1 MLLPNKRDY
10 QKQGQKKKKNLQC
23 QEHFSFIPRNMLLK
37 VKSLEPSIY
46 LLVNKPVKIRSL
58 QGAAPRLLLL

>member
-1 MLLPNKRDY
+1 MTK
-10 QKQGQKKKKNLQC
+10 KKEKKKNIQS
-23 QEHFSFIPRNMLLK
+23 QEHFSLIPRNMLLK

-46 LLVNKPVKIRSL
+46 LFVNKPVKIRSL